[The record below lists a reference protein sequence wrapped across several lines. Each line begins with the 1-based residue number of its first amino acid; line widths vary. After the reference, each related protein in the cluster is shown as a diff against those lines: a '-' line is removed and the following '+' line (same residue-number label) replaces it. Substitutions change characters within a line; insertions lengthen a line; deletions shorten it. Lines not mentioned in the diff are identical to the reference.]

1 MFYELL
7 LVGDDVECGLLGW
20 TVTTSVTSPSS
31 LHPNPSHAVL
41 LQQLPLESSRRL
53 LTTLL
58 LVDPGW
64 GDKKLDLLIKFIF
77 VHRVERGECAGILSN
92 ILSIIQHLIFGL
104 RIIDVQCNEL

>member
-7 LVGDDVECGLLGW
+7 VVGDDVQCGLVGW

-77 VHRVERGECAGILSN
+77 VHRVESEECAGILAN
-92 ILSIIQHLIFGL
+92 ILSIILHLIFNL
-104 RIIDVQCNEL
+104 RIIDVQCNQL

>member
-1 MFYELL
+1 MRSARMES
-7 LVGDDVECGLLGW
+7 E

-31 LHPNPSHAVL
+31 LHPNPSHAGYCNNCCS
-41 LQQLPLESSRRL
+41 ESSRRL

-77 VHRVERGECAGILSN
+77 VHRVESEEDCAGILSN
-92 ILSIIQHLIFGL
+92 ILSIIQHLIFSL
-104 RIIDVQCNEL
+104 RIIDVQCNQL

>member
-1 MFYELL
+1 M
-7 LVGDDVECGLLGW
+7 
-20 TVTTSVTSPSS
+20 TTSVTSPSS

-41 LQQLPLESSRRL
+41 LQQLPFRTAESSRRL

-77 VHRVERGECAGILSN
+77 VHRVEFGDWRVCWDF
-92 ILSIIQHLIFGL
+92 IQYIVNHTTFNMQPS
-104 RIIDVQCNEL
+104 DN